1 MNRRRALDLAMYVL
15 TALCT
20 LVTVSVLL
28 LILGYVVWQGGR
40 SLNWAF
46 FFSLPAAPGEAG
58 GGAANAI
65 AGSALLLGLA
75 AAIGIPIGVLAGIFT
90 AEFGGGLLARAAR
103 FAADLLN
110 GVPSILLGIFAYVL
124 IVLPMRR
131 FSALA
136 GAFALS
142 LILMPIAFR
151 TTEEFLRM
159 VPQSLREA
167 AFSLGAS
174 RWRAAVTVVVPAASR
189 GIATG
194 IVLGLARIAGE
205 TAPLMFTS
213 FGNRFWSLRV
223 DQPVASLPLM
233 IFNFA
238 ISPYRDWHNQ
248 AWAAALLLLLVALTA
263 NGAVRLLLA
272 RNASRKD

>member
-1 MNRRRALDLAMYVL
+1 MSRRAKDMAMY
-15 TALCT
+15 ALAGLCA

-28 LILGYVVWQGGR
+28 LILGFVIWRGGH
-40 SLNWAF
+40 SLNWSF
-46 FFSLPAAPGEAG
+46 FFHLPAAPGEAG

-75 AAIGIPIGVLAGIFT
+75 AAIGIPVGVLAGIYT
-90 AEFGGGLLARAAR
+90 AEFGGGILASSAR
-103 FAADLLN
+103 YAADLLN
-110 GVPSILLGIFAYVL
+110 GIPSILLGIFSYVL

-136 GAFALS
+136 GAVALS
-142 LILMPIAFR
+142 LILIPITFR

-167 AFSLGAS
+167 AYSLGAS
-174 RWRAAVTVVVPAASR
+174 RWRAVVTVVVPVASR

-205 TAPLMFTS
+205 TAPLLFTS
-213 FGNRFWSLRV
+213 FGNRFWSLRI
-223 DQPVASLPLM
+223 DQPVASLPQM

-238 ISPYRDWHNQ
+238 ISPYQDWHGQ
-248 AWAAALLLLLVALTA
+248 AWAGALLLLLVVMAA
-263 NGAVRLLLA
+263 SGAMRVLLVRHPGG
-272 RNASRKD
+272 RG